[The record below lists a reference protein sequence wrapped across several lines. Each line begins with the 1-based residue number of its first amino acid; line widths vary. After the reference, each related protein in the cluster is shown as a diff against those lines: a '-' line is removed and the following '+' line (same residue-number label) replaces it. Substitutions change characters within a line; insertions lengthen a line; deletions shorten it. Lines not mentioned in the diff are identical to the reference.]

1 MTPTDSHRGFFGAF
15 MKGVSWLNL
24 GLASISALV
33 LLAATGIVF
42 MEIMSRFFWGKSQL
56 WVIEVSGYAL
66 LYMTFLGAPYMLEKH
81 RHVAIDILTDSLAN
95 PLRNRLG
102 AVMNALAAIV
112 CLVCTWFG
120 LSVLL
125 DQIEFGQRETTVL
138 APRSYWLTW
147 VFPLGMSLLSIQFI
161 AHSVTCWKEA

>member
-1 MTPTDSHRGFFGAF
+1 MTPTDTQRSLAGTF

-24 GLASISALV
+24 ALASVSAVV
-33 LLAATGIVF
+33 LLLATAIVF
-42 MEIMSRFFWGKSQL
+42 MEILSRFFFGKSQI
-56 WVIEVSGYAL
+56 WVIEMSGYSL

-102 AVMNALAAIV
+102 AAMNILAALV
-112 CLVCTWFG
+112 CLVCAWFG
-120 LSVLL
+120 MMVLL
-125 DQIEFGQRETTVL
+125 DQIEYGQRETSL
-138 APRSYWLTW
+138 LSPRSYWLTW

-161 AHSVTCWKEA
+161 AHSVACWKDA

>member
-1 MTPTDSHRGFFGAF
+1 MTPKPTHSNLASAF
-15 MKGVSWLNL
+15 MRGVSVLNL

-33 LLAATGIVF
+33 LLLATGIVF
-42 MEIMSRFFWGKSQL
+42 LEIMSRFFLGKSQL
-56 WVIEVSGYAL
+56 WVIEVSGYSL

-95 PLRNRLG
+95 PLRSRL
-102 AVMNALAAIV
+102 AAFMNALAAIV

-120 LSVLL
+120 MAVLL
-125 DQIEFGQRETTVL
+125 DQIEFGQRETSVL

-161 AHSVTCWKEA
+161 AHSVTCWKDA